1 MIKNITKDFPK
12 KLYFICF
19 LFLSISSTELKA
31 QVLADDEQ
39 MAIQN
44 AKKYPDDDVLG
55 KTAYHYYSFD
65 KGKNAL
71 GDKVVEIQEESEYE
85 FMSLKRYASVTHA
98 EFYNKFIEIN
108 NFKKAIKSGKK
119 FYTIDKSGIDRSVT
133 DDGIFFDDSRV
144 RYFPI
149 RFNQKGEVVKVN
161 VKKTYFDGKYLT
173 KFFFQEDYPV
183 LENIYEFKV
192 PDWITIDFK
201 SMNFKDQNIEAT
213 SNKKGSSTIYTFKV
227 KNIDAYKS
235 EYRRIGASYVDPHVI
250 IQIKSFV
257 IGGETIKGF
266 EKVDDVFAWNNR
278 LYLKAEN
285 DKTKLQAT
293 VTNLTKGKANDVDKV
308 KSIYYW
314 VQDNIRYIAYE
325 DGYSGYIPATVQDV
339 LSKKYGDC
347 KGMANLLTEMLKLAG
362 FDAHFTWIGTKGI
375 PYSQSLPALC
385 VNNHAICALKL
396 GGKTYFLDGT
406 ESYGPF
412 GENAFRIQGKEAMI
426 SNGTTFEI
434 IKVPEAPA
442 SDNLISTKADFVL
455 ADNILKGKAK
465 VLVTGNSRTG
475 FHQSYQELP
484 STSKKDFINEY
495 LEFGNDNLIATNV
508 KTSDLG
514 NRDLPITIEGDIDLS
529 NTVNTISG
537 NKYVGIDFF
546 PKSLDRLIPDEK
558 RTQGYDLDDVL
569 KFEDELTLSIPAD
582 KKFIDKPEDLTI
594 NEAGYEFKGTYTVV
608 GNKITLKK
616 ALVLKNSIIDKKDL
630 KAWTRFIESIKEFN
644 KYFLS
649 ISAK

>member
-1 MIKNITKDFPK
+1 MLK
-12 KLYFICF
+12 
-19 LFLSISSTELKA
+19 LFLKKQFLLCSILLTISFGELNAQVNAEDEQTAISS
-31 QVLADDEQ
+31 
-39 MAIQN
+39 
-44 AKKYPDDDVLG
+44 AKKYPDDDVIST
-55 KTAYHYYSFD
+55 KAYHYYSFD

-85 FMSLKRYASVTHA
+85 FLAMKRYASVTHA
-98 EFYNKFIEIN
+98 EYYNKFIEIN
-108 NFKKAIKSGKK
+108 NFKKSSKYGKK
-119 FYTIDKSGIDRSVT
+119 YYTVDKSGYDRSVT
-133 DDGIFFDDSRV
+133 GDGIFFDDSRV

-149 RFNQKGEVVKVN
+149 RFNQKGEMAKVN
-161 VKKTYFDGKYLT
+161 VKKTFFDGKYLT
-173 KFFFQEDYPV
+173 KIFFQEDYPTM
-183 LENIYEFKV
+183 ENVYEFKV
-192 PDWITIDFK
+192 PDWITMEFK
-201 SMNFKDQNIEAT
+201 SMNFKGQEIEAT
-213 SNKKGSSTIYTFKV
+213 TNKKGSSTIYTFKV
-227 KNIDAYKS
+227 KNTPAYKS
-235 EYRRIGASYVDPHVI
+235 EYRSIGRSYIEPHVI
-250 IQIKSFV
+250 VQIKSFV

-293 VTNLTKGKANDVDKV
+293 VAQLTKSKTTDVEKV
-308 KSIYYW
+308 KAIYYW

-339 LSKKYGDC
+339 FAKKYGDC

-362 FDAHFTWIGTKGI
+362 YDAHFTWIGTKGI
-375 PYSQSLPALC
+375 PYSQTLPALC
-385 VNNHAICALKL
+385 VNNHAICTLKF

-412 GENAFRIQGKEAMI
+412 GENAFRIQGKEAMVA
-426 SNGTTFEI
+426 NGNTFEI
-434 IKVPEAPA
+434 IKVPEASA
-442 SDNLISTKADFVL
+442 AENLLSTKADFVL

-465 VLVTGNSRTG
+465 VTITGTSRTE

-484 STSKKDFINEY
+484 STSKKDYLNDY
-495 LEFGNDNLIATNV
+495 LEFGNDNLIAANV
-508 KTSDLG
+508 KTSDLS

-546 PKSLDRLIPDEK
+546 PKTLDRLVPDEK
-558 RTQGYDLDDVL
+558 RTKGYDINDIV
-569 KFEDELTLSIPAD
+569 KFDDELSLTIPSD
-582 KKFIDKPEDLTI
+582 KKFIDKPEDLVI
-594 NEAGYEFKGTYTVV
+594 NEEGYEFRGSYTVI

-616 ALVLKNSIIDKKDL
+616 VLLLKKNIIDKKDL
-630 KAWTRFIESIKEFN
+630 RLWGRFIDSIKEFN

-649 ISAK
+649 ISNK